1 MTATDWADLANILFI
16 GCIIF
21 YALAMFGF
29 ALEYAFDTREAKPE
43 KQKEL
48 AAVGGGSSS
57 DAATPPDD
65 HQPVNAAVPITPAT
79 ARLAGRLSLIFA
91 YAGTI
96 LLWVSIVMRT
106 WASGRWPWGNMFEFT
121 IGMAAVGMVTWLVLV
136 ARKQVP
142 RRHSLFATFAVTITL
157 GLSVRVYTEAG
168 PIEPALDS
176 YWIVIHVT
184 AAVVA
189 SGIFLVGFV
198 FAVMHLMKRRYD
210 RLISEGKTP
219 SFLIKLARDMANT
232 ERLERLTFKMH
243 VLAFPLWTFSI
254 LAGSLWAHLAWGRYW
269 AWDPKEVWA
278 FAAWVVYAAYLHARV
293 SGKSARMW
301 APWLAIIGWAV
312 VLFNLFAVN
321 LIFPGLHS
329 YAGV

>member
-1 MTATDWADLANILFI
+1 MTASDWADFANVLFV
-16 GCIIF
+16 GCIIL

-29 ALEYAFDTREAKPE
+29 ALEYSFGKRAEEPVEAKE
-43 KQKEL
+43 M
-48 AAVGGGSSS
+48 ATVGGAEEKPNPSSE
-57 DAATPPDD
+57 TPS
-65 HQPVNAAVPITPAT
+65 VPITPNGASRAGFVGLVMTHIAT
-79 ARLAGRLSLIFA
+79 IALLA
-91 YAGTI
+91 
-96 LLWVSIVMRT
+96 SIVVRT
-106 WASGRWPWGNMFEFT
+106 AASGRWPWGNMFEFT
-121 IGMAAVGMVTWLVLV
+121 IGMALVGMITWLILV
-136 ARKQVP
+136 ARDQVA

-176 YWIVIHVT
+176 YWIAIHVS
-184 AAVVA
+184 AAVIA

-210 RLISEGKTP
+210 RLISDGKSP
-219 SFLIKLARDMANT
+219 GFLIKLAKDMADS

-278 FAAWVVYAAYLHARV
+278 FIAWVIYAAYLHSRV
-293 SGKSARMW
+293 SGKGTRMW
-301 APWLAIIGWAV
+301 APWLAIIGFAV
-312 VLFNLFAVN
+312 VLFNLSAVN